1 MTEEER
7 FQKVYNV
14 YMNYEHELAQRGMEN
29 VAPVASSL
37 THSYVLHAILE
48 GLQGVD
54 DDTNATVTDIVQ
66 SLTMEDWDSQP

>member
-29 VAPVASSL
+29 VESIAVGL
-37 THSYVLHAILE
+37 TQAYMQFLATETATL
-48 GLQGVD
+48 VD
-54 DDTNATVTDIVQ
+54 SVENEI
-66 SLTMEDWDSQP
+66 WDEQP